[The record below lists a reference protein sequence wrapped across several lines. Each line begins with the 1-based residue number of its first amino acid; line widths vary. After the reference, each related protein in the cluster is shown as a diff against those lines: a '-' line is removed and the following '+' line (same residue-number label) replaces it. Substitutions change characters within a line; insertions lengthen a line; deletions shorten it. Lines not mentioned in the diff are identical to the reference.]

1 MGHHHQ
7 KKMPS
12 LTLNIKKDF
21 FLWKR
26 ALLQMSHLL
35 ETLEKA
41 IKQEACKKRIIWKGF
56 RTDAKASHT
65 PFYFATTHIKSHF

>member
-1 MGHHHQ
+1 
-7 KKMPS
+7 
-12 LTLNIKKDF
+12 
-21 FLWKR
+21 
-26 ALLQMSHLL
+26 MSHLL